1 MSIDIREAGSLALF
15 ENRIKTWKCED
26 CHVDLTK
33 RLFKMSGISDK
44 DQLVTDRNISITCS
58 LCMCGIYAYVNVS

>member
-1 MSIDIREAGSLALF
+1 MSIDIRETGSLALF
-15 ENRIKTWKCED
+15 ENRIKTWKFED

-33 RLFKMSGISDK
+33 HLFKMSGISDK
-44 DQLVTDRNISITCS
+44 GQLVTDRNISINCS